1 MVKEKVLTCQNAER
15 KCFMKK
21 YFVFVVMGCAVL
33 SGCLPGKANLE
44 VKTSEIRKALRGE
57 TAHLNVTVC
66 TENVLSNAYEKVSF
80 GGGKYTNQL
89 DVIRSMLNEK
99 GEFKAM
105 MESEFL
111 KRKWPSNDRMRMWI
125 EEKKGDLPVFKSEI
139 TLEVLLAQQHVLDSL
154 RGTTNSMELCVLVM
168 KDNGTI
174 EVPEDMS
181 DGFNPRISET
191 YAFLEGFLRGF
202 DNATEFFCDAKV
214 LDKKKGSK
222 DHDFLGMMIV
232 PKTVL
237 WAICPLIYDEV
248 TIEIVGDGDPVY
260 VISEDVGPNG
270 ADMKKEYDGFVK
282 KGDRVK
288 LKLHK
293 KDGIRFMLDKPRP

>member
-15 KCFMKK
+15 RCFMRK

-33 SGCLPGKANLE
+33 SGCLPGKANLV

-57 TAHLNVTVC
+57 VAHLNVTVC
-66 TENVLSNAYEKVSF
+66 TETVLSNAYEKVSF

-89 DVIRSMLNEK
+89 DVIRALLNEN

-105 MESEFL
+105 MKSEFL
-111 KRKWPSNDRMRMWI
+111 KHKWCPNDRMRMWI
-125 EEKKGDLPVFKSEI
+125 EEKKGALPVFKSEI
-139 TLEVLLAQQHVLDSL
+139 TLEALLAQQPVLDSL
-154 RGTTNSMELCVLVM
+154 HGTTNSMELCVLAM

-174 EVPEDMS
+174 AVPEEKTG
-181 DGFNPRISET
+181 GFNPRISET
-191 YAFLEGFLRGF
+191 YAFIEGFLSGF
-202 DNATEFFCDAKV
+202 DNAMEFFCDPRV
-214 LDKKKGSK
+214 LDKAKRGKGN
-222 DHDFLGMMIV
+222 DYLGMMIV
-232 PKTVL
+232 PGTVL
-237 WAICPLIYDEV
+237 WATCPLMYDEV

-270 ADMKKEYDGFVK
+270 AKVKEYDGLVK

-288 LKLHK
+288 LKRHK
-293 KDGIRFMLDKPRP
+293 NGEIRFMLDKPRP

>member
-1 MVKEKVLTCQNAER
+1 MR
-15 KCFMKK
+15 K

-33 SGCLPGKANLE
+33 SGCLPGKANLV

-57 TAHLNVTVC
+57 VAHLNVTVC
-66 TENVLSNAYEKVSF
+66 TETVLSNAYEKVSF

-89 DVIRSMLNEK
+89 DVIRALLNEN

-139 TLEVLLAQQHVLDSL
+139 TLEALLAQQHVLDSL

-214 LDKKKGSK
+214 LDKMKGSK

-270 ADMKKEYDGFVK
+270 ADVKKEYDGFIK

-288 LKLHK
+288 LKQHK
-293 KDGIRFMLDKPRP
+293 KDGTRFMLDKPRPS